1 MSNSLQ
7 QLIKVYEDLKVI
19 VANNPDLHSLKHDFS
34 KVQVM
39 FEDKINDPDLKIM
52 VYGVYNAGKST
63 LINAMAGAK
72 LAEVDDVPMTD
83 VVTEYTCGSYKVID
97 TPGIDAPLE
106 HEEVTIKEMLKA
118 DAIIFVVNPIGV
130 IEEQKT
136 LEAMLNL
143 LSENKKVFLVFNE
156 KHALSDEDYLIL
168 KEQTYQKIQELA
180 PKYGL
185 YKVLQNIPIC
195 KINAKAALT
204 ARLQKSEGFLK
215 STGYIDFESILQ
227 EFLDSIT
234 DIEIHNRLKAQL
246 LSYLSETIKNFESN
260 TDSIIV
266 KSYDELIRDLKGN
279 RANLRQDVKGSIDG
293 KQKDF
298 HKQIKSWFYNK
309 REDIKSIIQCE
320 VEQYYQI
327 MWTELKDNLDIQG
340 SIIQADI
347 AELQTKIPEL
357 NVKLEVNNP
366 LVDESLTIQD
376 EENLKPND
384 SFSKSNLDL
393 DKISLVAKSLQHSI
407 KVEHMVEG
415 LNAVKLVFPKL
426 MKDIGEEAI
435 EKMAQKTVAK
445 YIPYIGTAVTVA
457 LSLRDV
463 FGTDEETKQ
472 LMQHQEAEKRAIER
486 WEQQI
491 EDISSEV
498 SRKFASDITT
508 SFYKIIDE
516 FFSGIIEELNV
527 LQNEFSD
534 IDKNK
539 SMLLEDLYDIQKGIL
554 SKVG

>member
-1 MSNSLQ
+1 MPKNLQ
-7 QLIKVYEDLKVI
+7 QLIKVYEDIKVI
-19 VANNPDLHSLKHDFS
+19 VVNNPNLNSSKHDFS
-34 KVQVM
+34 KVQVI
-39 FEDKINDPDLKIM
+39 FEDKINNPDLKVM

-143 LSENKKVFLVFNE
+143 LSEDKKVFLVFNE

-185 YKVLQNIPIC
+185 YQVLQDIPIC

-215 STGYIDFESILQ
+215 STGYINFESILQ
-227 EFLDSIT
+227 EFLGSIT
-234 DIEIHNRLKAQL
+234 DIEIHNRLEAQL
-246 LSYLSETIKNFESN
+246 LSYLSKIIEHLESN
-260 TDSIIV
+260 TDSNIV
-266 KSYDELIRDLKGN
+266 KSYDELIRELKEN
-279 RANLRQDVKGSIDG
+279 RANLRQEVKGNIDG
-293 KQKDF
+293 KQKDL
-298 HKQIKSWFYNK
+298 HTQIKIWLYNK
-309 REDIKSIIQCE
+309 REDITASIQYEI
-320 VEQYYQI
+320 EQYYQI

-347 AELQTKIPEL
+347 AELQTKLPEL
-357 NVKLEVNNP
+357 NIKLEVNNP
-366 LVDESLTIQD
+366 LLDGTPSTKD
-376 EENLKPND
+376 EENLKLNQPD
-384 SFSKSNLDL
+384 SKSNVDL

-426 MKDIGEEAI
+426 MKDLGEEAI
-435 EKMAQKTVAK
+435 EKIAQKTVAK

-472 LMQHQEAEKRAIER
+472 LMQQQEAEKRAIER

-498 SRKFASDITT
+498 SRRFASDITT

-516 FFSGIIEELNV
+516 FFSSIIEELNI

-534 IDKNK
+534 IDKVN
-539 SMLLEDLYDIQKGIL
+539 SRLLESLYDIQKSI
-554 SKVG
+554 SRKVA